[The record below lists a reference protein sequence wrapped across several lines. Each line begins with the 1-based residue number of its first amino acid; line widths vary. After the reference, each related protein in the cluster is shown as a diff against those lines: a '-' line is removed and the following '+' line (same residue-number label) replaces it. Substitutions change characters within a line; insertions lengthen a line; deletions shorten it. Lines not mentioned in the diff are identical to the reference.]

1 LGADNLKKP
10 RQEASDDKETAAN
23 VIASARK
30 GSDSSTVFGDGRKQS
45 SLETNSMAFHQDEEI
60 KESYMMDSMEN
71 SRYQKIREKE
81 SPSAQTPGGCNF
93 MIDIP
98 TLKKLLNR
106 PNCDFILSLIQ
117 GT

>member
-1 LGADNLKKP
+1 
-10 RQEASDDKETAAN
+10 
-23 VIASARK
+23 
-30 GSDSSTVFGDGRKQS
+30 
-45 SLETNSMAFHQDEEI
+45 
-60 KESYMMDSMEN
+60 MMESMEN

-81 SPSAQTPGGCNF
+81 SPSVQAQAGSNF